1 MSKVLV
7 LKSSILGDYSQSN
20 GLIDHLVSSL
30 KGDVSDITERDLADQ
45 ALPVL
50 DGEIAGGLR
59 GGDDLSERQKETLA
73 QSDQLINEL
82 KAHDTIVIAA
92 PMYNFHIPTQLKNW
106 IDLVARAGVTFSYT
120 ETGSVGLITGKKA
133 ILVTTRGGMHKDGP
147 TDVMIPYLKTV
158 LGFIGITDVEVVYGE
173 ALAMGPEMAEKAISE
188 AKTELD
194 SLSVVDRKI
203 GQEDVAPQ
211 KQIPVWKKLLSKL
224 GIS

>member
-20 GLIDHLVSSL
+20 GLIDHLVNSL
-30 KGDVSDITERDLADQ
+30 EGSASDITERDLAAQ
-45 ALPVL
+45 PLPVL

-59 GGDDLSERQKETLA
+59 GGDELSERQKETLA
-73 QSDQLINEL
+73 KSDQLINEL

-120 ETGSVGLITGKKA
+120 ETGPVGLITGKKA
-133 ILVTTRGGMHKDGP
+133 IVVTTRGGMHKDGP

-188 AKTELD
+188 AKTELEN
-194 SLSVVDRKI
+194 LSAVDRKTS
-203 GQEDVAPQ
+203 QEDVAPQ
-211 KQIPVWKKLLSKL
+211 KPISAWKKLLSKL
-224 GIS
+224 GIN